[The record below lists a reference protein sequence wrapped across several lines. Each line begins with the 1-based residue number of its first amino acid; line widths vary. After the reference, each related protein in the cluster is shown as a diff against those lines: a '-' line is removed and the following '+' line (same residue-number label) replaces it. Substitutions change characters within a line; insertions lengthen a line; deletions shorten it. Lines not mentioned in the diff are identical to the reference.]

1 MGKPIRVVH
10 IRWLDTATTRGWHA
24 KSLGVDEIESVGIL
38 VKETPHTLSLS
49 TSLSVEGG
57 SFMDIVVIPKAVIT
71 DRRWV
76 RVAPLRRRKVH
87 E

>member
-10 IRWLDTATTRGWHA
+10 IRWLDTATTRGWYE

-49 TSLSVEGG
+49 TSLSSEGHYL
-57 SFMDIVVIPKAVIT
+57 DIVVIPKAVIT